1 VSDKV
6 VPKNVTQQIRKEVLM
21 FRLEII
27 MTDPPGRELRS
38 GDTVASIL
46 DHNEISGTDLDKV
59 AGGSQ
64 SSGAGAGKV
73 CFNPFPITRK

>member
-1 VSDKV
+1 
-6 VPKNVTQQIRKEVLM
+6 M
-21 FRLEII
+21 FRRKIT
-27 MTDPPGRELRS
+27 MTDPPGHGLRS
-38 GDTVASIL
+38 EDTVVSIL

-59 AGGSQ
+59 TGGSQ